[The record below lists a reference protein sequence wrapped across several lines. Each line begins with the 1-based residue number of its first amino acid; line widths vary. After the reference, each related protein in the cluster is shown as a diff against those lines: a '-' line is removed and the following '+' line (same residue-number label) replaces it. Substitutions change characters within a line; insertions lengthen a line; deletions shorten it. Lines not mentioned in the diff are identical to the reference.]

1 MATVNTTADYA
12 RLGLVRGTSWH
23 LQPIRSPG
31 ELITGFRWVLSQHSP
46 ILPIQPTSVF
56 VQWTPGLSS
65 EGLGSNR
72 GPILCP
78 TEQVVRLSA
87 QRGKELRS
95 SGLKEALLCFAHTWG
110 RQQRLSS
117 LTGQQRDPEYA
128 LAHVCFSVL
137 LLPPIPSPRP
147 FGSRVRALVDA
158 CPGFRNLEHGFC
170 RSVLY
175 DLMVP
180 HLKMRIRILIFE

>member
-1 MATVNTTADYA
+1 MDSRA
-12 RLGLVRGTSWH
+12 LKRGPRFQSGAH
-23 LQPIRSPG
+23 SLPDGAGRPPIR
-31 ELITGFRWVLSQHSP
+31 TKRQRAKKFWAQ
-46 ILPIQPTSVF
+46 
-56 VQWTPGLSS
+56 
-65 EGLGSNR
+65 GSFAV
-72 GPILCP
+72 LCP
-78 TEQVVRLSA
+78 HL
-87 QRGKELRS
+87 GP
-95 SGLKEALLCFAHTWG
+95 
-110 RQQRLSS
+110 QQRLSS

-137 LLPPIPSPRP
+137 LLPPFPSPRP